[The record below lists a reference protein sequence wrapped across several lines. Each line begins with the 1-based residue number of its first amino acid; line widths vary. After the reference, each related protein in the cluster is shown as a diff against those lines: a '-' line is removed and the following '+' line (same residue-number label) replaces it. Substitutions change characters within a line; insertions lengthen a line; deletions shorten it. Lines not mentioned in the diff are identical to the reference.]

1 MIRKTEVP
9 QKPMGDEPVYD
20 YSAIESLEEFKT
32 IADGATLIFMVDKN
46 EVIYGKELLRAI
58 ATKVMPPQ
66 GVRPLAFAVDYAS
79 DQREHL
85 LTAVQT
91 VKGFHEGK
99 TK

>member
-1 MIRKTEVP
+1 MR
-9 QKPMGDEPVYD
+9 DEPVYD
-20 YSAIESLEEFKT
+20 YSALESLEEFKKM
-32 IADGATLIFMVDKN
+32 ANSATLIFMVDKN
-46 EVIYGKELLRAI
+46 APRFEVIYGKELLRAI

-66 GVRPLAFAVDYAS
+66 GVRPLAFAVDYES